1 MSQDFSISLQPHVI
15 FPNDTDASKCVSS
28 FFLVLTR
35 FPRMWGRTPGAMCN
49 QLSGKMLLPHHF
61 GLTLSSLSLP
71 AGPWCIFLIQ
81 TVQGVHQRPFVLP
94 SLGAC
99 SFTVCIR
106 PTRITVLVL
115 TNLLFP
121 PVLPWHSSL
130 CGCVFWRKVLNRKPL
145 LWVSA
150 LVLVRRARLGSQERW
165 GCSVNGGSV
174 DTFTLRASWS
184 HTTTGL
190 SSPLYLLSPWGCF
203 RPRHL

>member
-1 MSQDFSISLQPHVI
+1 MPKSDPVVQMNRRLGSRMKCHVSRFFYLTPATCHVI

-35 FPRMWGRTPGAMCN
+35 FPRMWGRTPGAVCN

-81 TVQGVHQRPFVLP
+81 TVQGLHKCPFVLP

-115 TNLLFP
+115 SNLLFLLSSHDTA
-121 PVLPWHSSL
+121 VFAAVSSGERFWIESL
-130 CGCVFWRKVLNRKPL
+130 CSGF
-145 LWVSA
+145 
-150 LVLVRRARLGSQERW
+150 
-165 GCSVNGGSV
+165 
-174 DTFTLRASWS
+174 
-184 HTTTGL
+184 L
-190 SSPLYLLSPWGCF
+190 S
-203 RPRHL
+203 